1 MSTTYRNE
9 CTRHIILWWKNHVPN
24 MICQCQ
30 SKQKLRV
37 WHEAMFLKRNVNF
50 TLRSKIEIILES
62 WIYATRHLMVM
73 QAGLRTHRQADGQT
87 EWFLY
92 TPHATNF
99 VQRGGGQKWN
109 KAVKHVQNRIVK
121 LSKKGEDDLS
131 YWTCVQS
138 QLLYVAIKIC
148 SNQKSKKRSFDSFT
162 FRRLMQR
169 EHISL
174 P

>member
-50 TLRSKIEIILES
+50 TLRSKIKIILES

-99 VQRGGGQKWN
+99 VQGGGGKSGT
-109 KAVKHVQNRIVK
+109 K
-121 LSKKGEDDLS
+121 
-131 YWTCVQS
+131 QS
-138 QLLYVAIKIC
+138 SMFKIGL
-148 SNQKSKKRSFDSFT
+148 SKKRSFDSFT

-169 EHISL
+169 EQISL